1 LYSPAAGHLAEPSK
15 ESETVPDSDQGTH
28 IALVAVDAALCS
40 RSGVCSSIA
49 PQIFASERD
58 QATTV
63 LRSTIRY
70 GDVEVAQEAEAECPA
85 RAITVEIVDA

>member
-1 LYSPAAGHLAEPSK
+1 MREWPGIFIAPCILPHHK
-15 ESETVPDSDQGTH
+15 EAH
-28 IALVAVDAALCS
+28 ALFAVDAALCS
-40 RSGVCSSIA
+40 RSCVCSSIA